1 VGQNTSEIQ
10 TITGWKEDT
19 HFPYLREIRKQH
31 GKKFIEQGDN
41 INDEIALSSQMLYD
55 QLCKLY
61 SLCVQRLT
69 NNSDSNSKD
78 YSDTSNCRGVIY
90 QSISFTNTRSR
101 SCFEISSKGKRS
113 CYKDG
118 KDHKHATLKRIESKA
133 FNGIQMQTQ
142 NYDKISRML

>member
-55 QLCKLY
+55 QLYKRY

-78 YSDTSNCRGVIY
+78 YSDT
-90 QSISFTNTRSR
+90 
-101 SCFEISSKGKRS
+101 
-113 CYKDG
+113 
-118 KDHKHATLKRIESKA
+118 
-133 FNGIQMQTQ
+133 
-142 NYDKISRML
+142 